1 MAATEALP
9 AVAAAIHSGRRT
21 TAVVAANWL
30 AFLSIWAAFILLM
43 VHGFRYKGP
52 GTSVRR
58 AWVTGIACEV
68 LP

>member
-1 MAATEALP
+1 MATTVALP
-9 AVAAAIHSGRRT
+9 AGIVAATGHSGRRT

-52 GTSVRR
+52 GTS
-58 AWVTGIACEV
+58 AW
-68 LP
+68 

>member
-9 AVAAAIHSGRRT
+9 ASIVAASDHSGRRT

-52 GTSVRR
+52 GTSSLRS
-58 AWVTGIACEV
+58 A
-68 LP
+68 